1 VLNCC
6 YGADI
11 RRFYIV
17 FGMDR
22 RRVDRMENSKGFSVV
37 IAGCIEIILLSGQK
51 ISERLIALK
60 FLTENLI
67 NDVADGCL
75 FLTDKGR
82 SLLLRGWPYFV
93 GR

>member
-1 VLNCC
+1 MVLT
-6 YGADI
+6 Y
-11 RRFYIV
+11 
-17 FGMDR
+17 
-22 RRVDRMENSKGFSVV
+22 VDSISFLAWTDEEWIEWRTLKDFRVV
-37 IAGCIEIILLSGQK
+37 IAGCIEIIFLTG
-51 ISERLIALK
+51 ERLIALK

>member
-1 VLNCC
+1 MRTLK
-6 YGADI
+6 DF
-11 RRFYIV
+11 R
-17 FGMDR
+17 
-22 RRVDRMENSKGFSVV
+22 VV

>member
-1 VLNCC
+1 MVLT
-6 YGADI
+6 Y
-11 RRFYIV
+11 
-17 FGMDR
+17 
-22 RRVDRMENSKGFSVV
+22 VDSISFLAWTDEEWIEWRTLKDFRVV

-60 FLTENLI
+60 FLIENLI

>member
-1 VLNCC
+1 MVLT
-6 YGADI
+6 Y
-11 RRFYIV
+11 
-17 FGMDR
+17 
-22 RRVDRMENSKGFSVV
+22 VDSISFLSWTDEEWIEWRTLKDFRVV
-37 IAGCIEIILLSGQK
+37 IAGCIEIILLTGQK